1 MGEVLH
7 PVPTQPVA
15 TRPAATRTRDKP
27 KLGARPTLDSCTPL
41 AILSCLEIVWTHDW
55 ISRCRTEAGDAHGA
69 LVSFGG
75 VLWLFFGCF
84 SVPDNSER

>member
-27 KLGARPTLDSCTPL
+27 KLGTRPNIYSLH
-41 AILSCLEIVWTHDW
+41 AILGCLEIVWTHDW
-55 ISRCRTEAGDAHGA
+55 ISRCRTEAGDAHEA
-69 LVSFGG
+69 LVSFDG
-75 VLWLFFGCF
+75 VL
-84 SVPDNSER
+84 